1 MCVLNFLLFKKI
13 STYQVLTLKMCH
25 KEKDQYNFTSVL
37 FIFYSK
43 AILFQSFEIQRE
55 KKKKINEYNL
65 EYNREF

>member
-25 KEKDQYNFTSVL
+25 EEKDHYNFTSVL

-43 AILFQSFEIQRE
+43 AILFQSFEIQKRE
-55 KKKKINEYNL
+55 KKENK
-65 EYNREF
+65 

>member
-1 MCVLNFLLFKKI
+1 
-13 STYQVLTLKMCH
+13 MCH
-25 KEKDQYNFTSVL
+25 EEKDHYNFTSVL